1 MPNLPLIER
10 FQAAGWEVHY
20 IGSGQSFECTLVGA
34 TGAIYHAINTGK
46 LRRYFT
52 LVNVVDALRVVIG
65 ILQACW
71 LLVKIRPKII
81 FSKGGYVS
89 FPVVVGGWLNRIP
102 VVAHESDLSPGLA
115 NLLSYPFVK
124 KICTTFAD
132 TGAKLPSAKVVQTGT
147 PIRPEIFTGV
157 AKKGLAY
164 CQFSS
169 HLPVLL
175 VIGGSQGARQ
185 INQAIRDSMPG
196 LLEKFQVVHICGVG
210 NLSSEHNGLTGFR
223 QFEFLQEELP
233 DVLAAAD
240 LVVSRAGSNSLV
252 ELLAL
257 RLPHLLIPLSKVAS
271 RGDQL
276 ENAAMTERNGWSMVL
291 QEHDLNADSLMAALA
306 QLLNELASR
315 RKALM
320 SFNDFNAVNAV
331 EALLLKYAR

>member
-1 MPNLPLIER
+1 MPNLPLIKR

-20 IGSGQSFECTLVGA
+20 IGSGQSLERTWVA
-34 TGAIYHAINTGK
+34 TTEAIYHVVSTGK

-52 LVNVVDALRVVIG
+52 LVNVIDALRVVTG
-65 ILQACW
+65 IVQACW
-71 LLVKIRPKII
+71 LLLKIRPKVI
-81 FSKGGYVS
+81 FSKGGYIA

-124 KICTTFAD
+124 KICITFAD
-132 TGAKLPSAKVVQTGT
+132 TGVKLPGAKVVQTGT
-147 PIRPEIFTGV
+147 PIRSEIFTGTPE
-157 AKKGLAY
+157 KGLSY
-164 CQFSS
+164 CQFSNA
-169 HLPVLL
+169 LPVLL
-175 VIGGSQGARQ
+175 VMGGSQGARQ
-185 INQAIRDSMPG
+185 INKAVRAAMPG
-196 LLEKFQVVHICGVG
+196 LLETFQVVHICGVG
-210 NLSSEHNGLTGFR
+210 NLSSEYDGLAGFR

-240 LVVSRAGSNSLV
+240 LAVSRAGSNSLV

-276 ENAAMTERNGWSMVL
+276 ENAAMAERNGWSMVL
-291 QEHDLNADSLMAALA
+291 QEHDLDANSLMAALT
-306 QLLNELASR
+306 QLLSELASR

-320 SFNDFNAVNAV
+320 SFNDFDAVNVV
-331 EALLLKYAR
+331 EALLLECAR